1 MKKLSSVVNDLP
13 VEEEITKE
21 EPVEL
26 QTNIER
32 QTQFH
37 LDSVPPKS
45 LKSLNGYNLKKI
57 KSFKIIRKKYKQS
70 NQMTMFIQD
79 LQVILNEYD
88 PSKFQLDTDMLIHIC
103 NIAEQYFIY
112 GNKDER
118 EQQKVLAISTLMKPY
133 FKNDNELLEKMM
145 YICYDKVEKSTIL
158 KRLYRKFINR
168 FLK

>member
-13 VEEEITKE
+13 CEDDTNKKE
-21 EPVEL
+21 LVEL
-26 QTNIER
+26 PENIER
-32 QTQFH
+32 QLQFH
-37 LDSVPPKS
+37 IDSVPPKS

-112 GNKDER
+112 GNKNER
-118 EQQKVLAISTLMKPY
+118 EEQKLLAISTLMKPY